1 MPARTNRS
9 DLPFGPF
16 HEGGSSGQYDDGADR
31 SDSVFSWAD
40 LKDGPSANSTARIR
54 EWARLLASVG
64 INSLAPQ
71 DVNCKYRQTIA
82 TCESGY
88 ISDILVV
95 FCRV

>member
-1 MPARTNRS
+1 MAEAPGLFTTRDAR
-9 DLPFGPF
+9 
-16 HEGGSSGQYDDGADR
+16 DR
-31 SDSVFSWAD
+31 
-40 LKDGPSANSTARIR
+40 R